1 MRFVY
6 PFYSQ
11 NRKTTQAMTYRDTL
25 YPAIEPNRSGM
36 LPLDDVHTM
45 YWEESG
51 NPDGVPVL
59 FLHGGPGAGASPK
72 HRQFFD
78 PAFYRIVIFDQRG
91 AGRSTPVGELRDN
104 TTQHLIVD
112 IERLRAMLGIH
123 QWLVF
128 GGSWGSTLALAYGEA
143 HPERCLGFVLR
154 GVFLCRSWEISWF
167 MRGMR
172 QFFPEAWQRFA
183 DYLPEVE
190 RGDLLAHY
198 HRRLNDPSPEVH
210 MPAAKIWSVYEGEC
224 ATLHPDPAV
233 QANYGSDNVALGVG
247 RIEAHYF
254 VNRIFLPENDLLAQV
269 DKISHLPMITI
280 QGRYDVLC
288 PPVSA
293 WELHQAWPDSVL
305 EIVQDA
311 GHSAWELGIARG
323 LVSACERMKE
333 ALGEG

>member
-1 MRFVY
+1 M
-6 PFYSQ
+6 
-11 NRKTTQAMTYRDTL
+11 TQRSEL
-25 YPAIEPNRSGM
+25 YPAIEPRRSGM
-36 LPLDDVHTM
+36 LPVDAIHTL

-51 NPDGVPVL
+51 NPNGVPVL

-78 PAFYRIVIFDQRG
+78 PAYYRIVIFDQRG

-104 TTQHLIVD
+104 TTQHLIAD
-112 IERLRAMLGIH
+112 IEQLRLMLGIER
-123 QWLVF
+123 WLVF

-154 GVFLCRSWEISWF
+154 GVFLCRSWEIDWF
-167 MRGMR
+167 MQGMR
-172 QFFPEAWQRFA
+172 QFFPEAWSRFA
-183 DYLPEVE
+183 GYLPEAE
-190 RGDLLAHY
+190 RGDLLSNY
-198 HRRLNDPSPEVH
+198 HRRLNDPSHAVH
-210 MPAAKIWSVYEGEC
+210 MPAARIWSVYEGEC
-224 ATLHPDPAV
+224 ATLFPDPAV

-269 DKISHLPMITI
+269 GRISHLPMITV

-293 WELHQAWPDSVL
+293 WELHQAWPGSEL

-311 GHSAWELGIARG
+311 GHSAWEPGTCRG
-323 LVSACERMKE
+323 LVAACERMKTRMNVSV
-333 ALGEG
+333 

>member
-1 MRFVY
+1 M
-6 PFYSQ
+6 
-11 NRKTTQAMTYRDTL
+11 NLRDAL
-25 YPAIEPNRSGM
+25 YPAIEPTRSGM
-36 LPLDDVHTM
+36 LPLDDIHTM

-51 NPDGVPVL
+51 NPDGLPVL
-59 FLHGGPGAGASPK
+59 FLHGGPGSGASPK

-78 PAFYRIVIFDQRG
+78 PASYRIVVFDQRG
-91 AGRSTPVGELRDN
+91 AGRSTPVGELRQN
-104 TTQHLIVD
+104 TTQHLVAD
-112 IERLRAMLGIH
+112 IETLRRMLGID

-154 GVFLCRSWEISWF
+154 GIFLARAWEISWF

-190 RGDLLAHY
+190 RGDLLAHF
-198 HRRLNDPSPEVH
+198 HRRLNDPNPATH
-210 MPAAKIWSVYEGEC
+210 LPAAKVWSVYEGEC

-254 VNRIFLPENDLLAQV
+254 VNRIFLPENNLLTQV
-269 DKISHLPMITI
+269 GKISHLPMMTV

-293 WELHQAWPDSVL
+293 WELHQAWPGSTL
-305 EIVQDA
+305 EIIQDA
-311 GHSAWELGIARG
+311 GHSAWEPGITRA
-323 LVSACERMKE
+323 LVRACEQMKVRLS
-333 ALGEG
+333 A